1 MSYAWIPIVQLQ
13 QISLSYSTK
22 SRPDEAVRI
31 YIPKFPAAF
40 VGTGDLFTALATA
53 WLSRTGNDLVKTLE
67 NTIGTMQAVLK
78 RTLEHARSRSKGDRQ
93 QQASARDME
102 LKLIQSKR
110 DIEEPTVTVRAERI
124 KRK

>member
-1 MSYAWIPIVQLQ
+1 MDPHCSTATNIA
-13 QISLSYSTK
+13 LSSSTK

-93 QQASARDME
+93 QASARDME

-124 KRK
+124 NRK